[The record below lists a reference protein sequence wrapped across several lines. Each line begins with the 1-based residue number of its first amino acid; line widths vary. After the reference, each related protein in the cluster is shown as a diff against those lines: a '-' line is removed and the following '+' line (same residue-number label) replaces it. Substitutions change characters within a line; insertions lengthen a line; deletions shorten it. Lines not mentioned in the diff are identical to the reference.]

1 LYFANFDQ
9 ADLCISKFQRYQHR
23 KAVVT
28 SMKILMDRTLKEIVE
43 QAYEEARLG
52 RNGDFPDRDLVFAEV
67 MADLESDGDAMR
79 YLLGPLFELVTW
91 WAHER
96 KAIEYAR
103 RALSVQRRQPAPN
116 IAEPFAAVI
125 FCTADPE
132 KVDYRMRS
140 KWSRVLRYAADY
152 KDLNEPL
159 RDFVKRK
166 GGINKCAGRFARR
179 LGRGRGN

>member
-1 LYFANFDQ
+1 MLHRPWLNIAFSTEALKANLSRLQHDWQ
-9 ADLCISKFQRYQHR
+9 EYQ
-23 KAVVT
+23 T
-28 SMKILMDRTLKEIVE
+28 SR
-43 QAYEEARLG
+43 
-52 RNGDFPDRDLVFAEV
+52 DRD
-67 MADLESDGDAMR
+67 GIYR
-79 YLLGPLFELVTW
+79 YLGPLFELVTW

-103 RALSVQRRQPAPN
+103 RALSVQRRQPVPN

-132 KVDYRMRS
+132 KVDYRTRS

-152 KDLNEPL
+152 KDLDEPL

-166 GGINKCAGRFARR
+166 GGINKCAGRYARR
-179 LGRGRGN
+179 LGRGARTGD

>member
-1 LYFANFDQ
+1 MERTRREHEWQ
-9 ADLCISKFQRYQHR
+9 EYQ
-23 KAVVT
+23 T
-28 SMKILMDRTLKEIVE
+28 SR
-43 QAYEEARLG
+43 
-52 RNGDFPDRDLVFAEV
+52 DRD
-67 MADLESDGDAMR
+67 GIYR
-79 YLLGPLFELVTW
+79 YLGPLFELVTW

-103 RALSVQRRQPAPN
+103 RALSVQRHQPAPN

-132 KVDYRMRS
+132 KVDYRTRS

-159 RDFVKRK
+159 RDFIRRK
-166 GGINKCAGRFARR
+166 GGINKCAARYARR
-179 LGRGRGN
+179 LGRGACSGD